1 MGAIIPYYGGAN
13 RVTSDGTTA
22 SVDRPSNAAAP
33 PPEPMSPLSPLRTNA
48 SRHSTGS
55 RLSSRLSERITRLS
69 YKSLQSSYR
78 RFDDSELMLGVM
90 RFMGNARSVINFLQI
105 VAKVN
110 VIYNLTWPSKMARLM
125 TVVDISTLNFFA
137 IVPFGCL
144 ANMSWDYLDS
154 LILLLSVMTG
164 VNLFFMIWYA
174 LIPRLASTEM
184 APTYR
189 RNTAAIW
196 IIFNF
201 LFYAY
206 AVGSTFTAY
215 PTTNSP
221 SGDRSFLTVD
231 MSIGGDSTRYKIG
244 VGLASTVGL
253 VFYVVGIPFM
263 MLYLVWKAKKDYD
276 GESMDRLA
284 ILHLV
289 YKKQWWFTEAIV
301 CLEKRA
307 DGSGTAA
314 FEKDDAAPY
323 SPRNRPRRGRGR
335 PPRLRNVRAAAA
347 GVRRDP
353 SPQNCPRP
361 RRCTIAGV
369 LVFVK
374 DSVRQAALGLA
385 VAGFW
390 LFFFASA
397 HPFRTRH
404 DNIIK
409 DLCCLC
415 LILVMLGVIMLKIK
429 TESDDR
435 DFTNYSQEMVD
446 TALILVVLAPV
457 AALVGPWLYR
467 LGRRLY
473 AKIERARATEKKPA
487 APVSDPGFSQ
497 PRPRRTSRPTFSAPP
512 EVSKT
517 DENGAARTDSQRGKL
532 RAEALARQA
541 EAGA

>member
-1 MGAIIPYYGGAN
+1 M
-13 RVTSDGTTA
+13 
-22 SVDRPSNAAAP
+22 
-33 PPEPMSPLSPLRTNA
+33 
-48 SRHSTGS
+48 
-55 RLSSRLSERITRLS
+55 
-69 YKSLQSSYR
+69 
-78 RFDDSELMLGVM
+78 
-90 RFMGNARSVINFLQI
+90 
-105 VAKVN
+105 
-110 VIYNLTWPSKMARLM
+110 
-125 TVVDISTLNFFA
+125 
-137 IVPFGCL
+137 
-144 ANMSWDYLDS
+144 
-154 LILLLSVMTG
+154 
-164 VNLFFMIWYA
+164 
-174 LIPRLASTEM
+174 
-184 APTYR
+184 
-189 RNTAAIW
+189 
-196 IIFNF
+196 
-201 LFYAY
+201 
-206 AVGSTFTAY
+206 
-215 PTTNSP
+215 
-221 SGDRSFLTVD
+221 
-231 MSIGGDSTRYKIG
+231 
-244 VGLASTVGL
+244 
-253 VFYVVGIPFM
+253 
-263 MLYLVWKAKKDYD
+263 
-276 GESMDRLA
+276 
-284 ILHLV
+284 
-289 YKKQWWFTEAIV
+289 
-301 CLEKRA
+301 
-307 DGSGTAA
+307 
-314 FEKDDAAPY
+314 
-323 SPRNRPRRGRGR
+323 
-335 PPRLRNVRAAAA
+335 
-347 GVRRDP
+347 
-353 SPQNCPRP
+353 
-361 RRCTIAGV
+361 
-369 LVFVK
+369 K

-473 AKIERARATEKKPA
+473 AKIERACATEKKPA